1 MQNGFR
7 LVMLKEPDD
16 SHGTVLE
23 ESDDIEDLVDL
34 VTSRT
39 ILINHLGYD
48 ISIPDDDE
56 ASCLEIS
63 DTRTGKV
70 AGYLSCEA
78 F

>member
-34 VTSRT
+34 ITSRT

-48 ISIPDDDE
+48 ISLPDNE
-56 ASCLEIS
+56 ESCLEIS

-70 AGYLSCEA
+70 AGYLSCEVL
-78 F
+78 

>member
-7 LVMLKEPDD
+7 LMMLKEPDD
-16 SHGTVLE
+16 SHGTVVE

-48 ISIPDDDE
+48 ISVTDDE
-56 ASCLEIS
+56 AICLKIS
-63 DTRTGKV
+63 DTRTGQV
-70 AGYLSCEA
+70 AGYLACEA
-78 F
+78 L